1 MRECTDQKNSEYGRF
16 LRSGGSSLNLEIT
29 EDWFQAYSEKTF
41 SGRIMAAKKIP
52 PNAVYQGNCKTENFT
67 RRTQQLHVKAL
78 VKRSRGDV
86 VRTSVVLFKTSIP
99 DQVLCGMLT

>member
-1 MRECTDQKNSEYGRF
+1 ME
-16 LRSGGSSLNLEIT
+16 
-29 EDWFQAYSEKTF
+29 
-41 SGRIMAAKKIP
+41 
-52 PNAVYQGNCKTENFT
+52 QGNCKTENFT